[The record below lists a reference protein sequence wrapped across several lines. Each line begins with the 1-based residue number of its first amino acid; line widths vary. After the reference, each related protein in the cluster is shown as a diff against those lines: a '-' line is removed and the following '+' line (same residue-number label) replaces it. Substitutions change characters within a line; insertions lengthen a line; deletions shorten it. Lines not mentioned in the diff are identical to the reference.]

1 MTIPTLRCIV
11 ISTRGSSIGSFWCWE
26 PFERWM
32 PFQCRG
38 SSYQNDQRLGSIQ
51 EWTGEKLSTKT
62 LPDEE
67 WTRTGVSSYPNVE
80 RKTKARLP
88 WEWSSLENLE
98 RIDTFCLR
106 LTTLLKRGTTLLGNK
121 LDQDEWMQYEC
132 DYEFKYA
139 WMYVMLML
147 IKQTRDIN

>member
-1 MTIPTLRCIV
+1 
-11 ISTRGSSIGSFWCWE
+11 
-26 PFERWM
+26 M

-51 EWTGEKLSTKT
+51 ERTGEKLSSKI

-67 WTRTGVSSYPNVE
+67 RTRTGVSSYPSVE
-80 RKTKARLP
+80 RRTKVRLP

-98 RIDTFCLR
+98 RINTFCLR
-106 LTTLLKRGTTLLGNK
+106 LTTLLKKKNTLLGNRH
-121 LDQDEWMQYEC
+121 DQDEWMQYEH

-139 WMYVMLML
+139 WCMYECMLCYVYAD
-147 IKQTRDIN
+147 KTDTRQNWWRSDYPDMVGYSTNHLEILL